1 MSPDK
6 DKEARVGEMKDNKVI
21 TTRINDPEVML
32 KVDMS
37 LQPWNKMGTSQM
49 SSNSSSITTT
59 CVYVS
64 HTVSQSLSGGV

>member
-49 SSNSSSITTT
+49 SSNSSSITTR